1 MKAFVGIL
9 IIILIGC
16 GFVQTLHVLKARG
29 DFADRVD
36 RQLDFVSDT
45 TMDSVKQDLIA
56 DAKKYNIDLTPSDI
70 AITYEDSEQRSVAQ
84 GIVGSRLDVQF
95 FNKRIEID
103 VAVTQHILGI
113 PFRGTIAQSKIKQVQ
128 APRREPSPEM
138 KQLLDSNQ
146 Q

>member
-16 GFVQTLHVLKARG
+16 GFVQSLHVLKARG

-103 VAVTQHILGI
+103 VAITQHILGI
-113 PFRGTIAQSKIKQVQ
+113 PFHGKIIQSKIKQIQ

-138 KQLLDSNQ
+138 KQLLDSAPQ
-146 Q
+146 

>member
-1 MKAFVGIL
+1 MKAFIGVL
-9 IIILIGC
+9 IIVLIGC

-29 DFADRVD
+29 DFSDRVEHE
-36 RQLDFVSDT
+36 LDFVSDT
-45 TMDSVKQDLIA
+45 SMDSVKQDLIV
-56 DAKKYNIDLTPSDI
+56 DAKKFDIDLAPTDI
-70 AITYEDSEQRSVAQ
+70 TITYEDTEQRSLAQ

-103 VAVTQHILGI
+103 VAITQHILGI
-113 PFRGTIAQSKIKQVQ
+113 PFHGNIVQSKIKQVQ